1 MNRICQECLGKI
13 QTKKCPKCTQIFE
26 TTIINWDKIPSK
38 ENLASVINPQP
49 YDLVDPLWVSLN
61 KYLVIDVEEK
71 QKLLLKEKEEKIN
84 EKKKKVSTK
93 EAKIRQEAKKKEDE
107 INEEADKKVDEIRKE
122 AKKKVDKISSEM
134 NKSIGELKEKDKEI
148 STEIEKIFQKNQ
160 QEIENESKLIKQK
173 VDNRQIDFD
182 SMEILKRESDDLK
195 KKLIE
200 KSTEIRNLIIDVER
214 NQSIITTTNTNVE
227 NEILI

>member
-1 MNRICQECLGKI
+1 MNRICQECLGSI

-26 TTIINWDKIPSK
+26 TTIINWDKIPSN

-93 EAKIRQEAKKKEDE
+93 EAKIRQEAKKK
-107 INEEADKKVDEIRKE
+107 
-122 AKKKVDKISSEM
+122 VDKISSEM
-134 NKSIGELKEKDKEI
+134 NKSIGELKEKDNEI

-160 QEIENESKLIKQK
+160 QEIEKESKLIKQK
-173 VDNRQIDFD
+173 VDNRQIDFN
-182 SMEILKRESDDLK
+182 SIEIYLVFLKLY
-195 KKLIE
+195 
-200 KSTEIRNLIIDVER
+200 
-214 NQSIITTTNTNVE
+214 
-227 NEILI
+227 

>member
-26 TTIINWDKIPSK
+26 TTIINWDKIPSN

-49 YDLVDPLWVSLN
+49 YDSVDPLWVSLN

-93 EAKIRQEAKKKEDE
+93 EAKIRQEAKKK
-107 INEEADKKVDEIRKE
+107 
-122 AKKKVDKISSEM
+122 VDKISSEM
-134 NKSIGELKEKDKEI
+134 NKSIGELKEKDNEI

-160 QEIENESKLIKQK
+160 QEIEKESKLIKQK
-173 VDNRQIDFD
+173 VDNRQIDFN
-182 SMEILKRESDDLK
+182 SIEILKRESDDLK
-195 KKLIE
+195 NKLIE

-227 NEILI
+227 NTILIEECKNK

>member
-26 TTIINWDKIPSK
+26 TTIINWDKIPSN

-49 YDLVDPLWVSLN
+49 YDLVDQLWVSLN

-107 INEEADKKVDEIRKE
+107 INEEA
-122 AKKKVDKISSEM
+122 KKKVDKISSEM
-134 NKSIGELKEKDKEI
+134 NKSIRELGEKDNEI

-160 QEIENESKLIKQK
+160 QEIEKESKLIKQK
-173 VDNRQIDFD
+173 VDNRQIDFNYI
-182 SMEILKRESDDLK
+182 ETLKRESDDLK
-195 KKLIE
+195 NKLIE

-214 NQSIITTTNTNVE
+214 NQSIITTTNTNEE
-227 NEILI
+227 NKILIEECKNK

>member
-1 MNRICQECLGKI
+1 LNRICQECLGKI

-26 TTIINWDKIPSK
+26 TTIINWDKIPSN

-49 YDLVDPLWVSLN
+49 YDSVDPLWVSLN

-93 EAKIRQEAKKKEDE
+93 EAKIRQEAKKK
-107 INEEADKKVDEIRKE
+107 
-122 AKKKVDKISSEM
+122 VDKISSEM
-134 NKSIGELKEKDKEI
+134 NKSIGELKEKDNEI

-160 QEIENESKLIKQK
+160 QEIEKESKLIKQK
-173 VDNRQIDFD
+173 VDNRQIDFN
-182 SMEILKRESDDLK
+182 SIEILKRESDDLK
-195 KKLIE
+195 NKLIE

-227 NEILI
+227 NTILIEECKNK

>member
-1 MNRICQECLGKI
+1 LGSI

-26 TTIINWDKIPSK
+26 TTIINWDKIPSN

-71 QKLLLKEKEEKIN
+71 QKLLLKEKVEKIN
-84 EKKKKVSTK
+84 EKKNKVSSK
-93 EAKIRQEAKKKEDE
+93 EAKIREEAKKKEDE
-107 INEEADKKVDEIRKE
+107 INEEAEKKVDEIRKE

-134 NKSIGELKEKDKEI
+134 NKSIRELGEKDNEI

-182 SMEILKRESDDLK
+182 YIEILKRKSDDLK
-195 KKLIE
+195 NKLIE

-214 NQSIITTTNTNVE
+214 NQSIITTTKTNVE
-227 NEILI
+227 NKILIEECKNK